1 MTEESSSDLSA
12 DPNYVKVLDKGFV
25 RFIDVMG
32 DDSAIVQAARTSYGK
47 GTKSVTE
54 DRALIRYLVRN
65 HHTSPLEMVE
75 FKFHIK
81 LPIFVMRQHVR
92 HRTANLNEYS
102 GRYSVMTD
110 EFYIPEPDRLQSQSV
125 VNKQG
130 SGGAL
135 GGAEL
140 EAVHEL
146 IKHMSAESY
155 KSYLALIND
164 PQSADYW
171 PIDGRQG
178 LSREL
183 SRIILPQN
191 NYTECYW
198 KIDLKNLLHYIRL
211 RADSHAQWEIQEFA
225 RALGKFV
232 QAQCPIAF
240 EAFEDYM
247 EHAVT
252 LSRMDQVLLQ
262 DVIQHSNVNQLNFKQ
277 AYEMILN
284 SFASKEEF
292 IKSYRMSK
300 REITEFEVKWQIA
313 AS

>member
-1 MTEESSSDLSA
+1 
-12 DPNYVKVLDKGFV
+12 
-25 RFIDVMG
+25 MG

-47 GTKSVTE
+47 GTKSVSE
-54 DRALIRYLVRN
+54 DRGLIRYLMKN
-65 HHTSPLEMVE
+65 HHTSVFEMVE

-110 EFYIPEPDRLQSQSV
+110 EFYIPEPHRLQSQSV

-155 KSYLALIND
+155 QSYLALIND

-191 NYTECYW
+191 IYTECYW

-262 DVIQHSNVNQLNFKQ
+262 DVITYSNKW
-277 AYEMILN
+277 YM
-284 SFASKEEF
+284 SFAD
-292 IKSYRMSK
+292 SYARLITQAGDQKALSAQYGMSK

-313 AS
+313 SS

>member
-1 MTEESSSDLSA
+1 MTLWSEVEQSSA
-12 DPNYVKVLDKGFV
+12 YVKVLDLGFV
-25 RFIDVMG
+25 GLVDVMG
-32 DDSAIVQAARTSYGK
+32 DDSSIVQAARTSYGK
-47 GTKSVTE
+47 GTKSVSE
-54 DRALIRYLVRN
+54 DRGLIRYLMKH
-65 HHTSPLEMVE
+65 HHTSVFEMVE

-110 EFYIPEPDRLQSQSV
+110 EFYIPEPQRLQSQSV

-130 SGGAL
+130 SGAPLAGQ
-135 GGAEL
+135 EL
-140 EAVHEL
+140 QAVHDL
-146 IKHMSAESY
+146 IKNISSDSY
-155 KSYLALIND
+155 NAYLSLMNE
-164 PQSADYW
+164 PQSDDW
-171 PIDGRQG
+171 GIPDRQG

-225 RALGKFV
+225 KALASFV
-232 QAQCPIAF
+232 KQQCPIAF

-247 EHAVT
+247 EHSIS
-252 LSRMDQVLLQ
+252 LSRMDQDLLQ
-262 DVIQHSNVNQLNFKQ
+262 AVVQRSNMGNVSFAV
-277 AYEMILN
+277 AYEQLVQD
-284 SFASKEEF
+284 AGDK
-292 IKSYRMSK
+292 KALQVKYGMSK
-300 REITEFEVKWQIA
+300 RELTEFEQKWQIP
-313 AS
+313 SIMP

>member
-1 MTEESSSDLSA
+1 MTAWSDVSQ
-12 DPNYVKVLDKGFV
+12 DTNYTKVLDLGFV
-25 RFIDVMG
+25 GLIDVMG
-32 DDSAIVQAARTSYGK
+32 NDSAIVQAARTSYGK
-47 GTKSVTE
+47 GTKSVME
-54 DRALIRYLVRN
+54 DRGLIRYLMKH
-65 HHTSPLEMVE
+65 HHTSVFEMVE

-110 EFYIPEPDRLQSQSV
+110 EFYIPEPHRLQSQSV
-125 VNKQG
+125 LNKQG
-130 SGGAL
+130 SGAQL

-140 EAVHEL
+140 EAVHDL
-146 IKHMSAESY
+146 IKHMSTESY

-164 PQSADYW
+164 PQSEDYW

-225 RALGKFV
+225 KALAGFV
-232 QAQCPIAF
+232 KAKCPLAF

-247 EHAVT
+247 EHAVS

-262 DVIQHSNVNQLNFKQ
+262 DVIKGSNE
-277 AYEMILN
+277 AGI
-284 SFASKEEF
+284 SFAECYYIMKQSANNLAVT
-292 IKSYRMSK
+292 YGMSK
-300 REITEFEVKWQIA
+300 RELTEFEAKWNLA
-313 AS
+313 

>member
-1 MTEESSSDLSA
+1 
-12 DPNYVKVLDKGFV
+12 
-25 RFIDVMG
+25 MG
-32 DDSAIVQAARTSYGK
+32 DDSSIVQAARTSYGK
-47 GTKSVTE
+47 GTKSVSE
-54 DRALIRYLVRN
+54 DRGLIRYLMRN
-65 HHTSPLEMVE
+65 FHTSVFEMIE

-110 EFYIPEPDRLQSQSV
+110 EFYIPEQHRLQSQSV
-125 VNKQG
+125 LNKQG
-130 SGGAL
+130 SGAQL

-140 EAVHEL
+140 EAVHDL
-146 IKHMSAESY
+146 IKHMSTESY

-164 PQSADYW
+164 PQSEDYW

-211 RADSHAQWEIQEFA
+211 RADHHAQWEIQEFA
-225 RALGKFV
+225 KALASFV
-232 QAQCPIAF
+232 KQQCPMAF

-247 EHAVT
+247 EHSMMI
-252 LSRMDQVLLQ
+252 SRLEKNLLQ
-262 DVIQHSNVNQLNFKQ
+262 DVIKSSNESGIGFAECYYGMKQ
-277 AYEMILN
+277 SVENLAVKYG
-284 SFASKEEF
+284 
-292 IKSYRMSK
+292 MSK
-300 REITEFEVKWQIA
+300 RELTEFETQWQLLGTRT
-313 AS
+313 

>member
-1 MTEESSSDLSA
+1 MTVWSDVSH
-12 DPNYVKVLDKGFV
+12 DTNYTKVLDLGFV
-25 RFIDVMG
+25 GLIDVMG
-32 DDSAIVQAARTSYGK
+32 DDSSIVQAARTSYGK
-47 GTKSVTE
+47 GTKSVME
-54 DRALIRYLVRN
+54 DRGLIRYLMKN
-65 HHTSPLEMVE
+65 HHTSVFEMVE

-110 EFYIPEPDRLQSQSV
+110 EFYIPEPHRLQSQSV

-140 EAVHEL
+140 EAVHDL
-146 IKHMSAESY
+146 IKHMSTESY
-155 KSYLALIND
+155 KSYLTLIND
-164 PQSADYW
+164 PQSEDYW
-171 PIDGRQG
+171 PIEGRQG

-232 QAQCPIAF
+232 QAKCPIAF

-247 EHAVT
+247 EHAVS

-262 DVIQHSNVNQLNFKQ
+262 DVIKSSNVNQLNFKQ
-277 AYEMILN
+277 AYALILN
-284 SFASKEEF
+284 LFASKEEF
-292 IKSYRMSK
+292 TKNYRMSK
-300 REITEFEVKWQIA
+300 REITEFEAKWNLA
-313 AS
+313 

>member
-1 MTEESSSDLSA
+1 MTVWSDVSQ
-12 DPNYVKVLDKGFV
+12 DTNYTKVLDLGFV
-25 RFIDVMG
+25 GLIDVMG
-32 DDSAIVQAARTSYGK
+32 NDAAIVQAARTSYGK
-47 GTKSVTE
+47 GTKSVSE
-54 DRALIRYLVRN
+54 DRGLIRYLMKH
-65 HHTSPLEMVE
+65 HHTSVFEMVE

-110 EFYIPEPDRLQSQSV
+110 EFYIPEPHRLQSQSV

-130 SGGAL
+130 SGGPL
-135 GGAEL
+135 GGVEL

-146 IKHMSAESY
+146 IKNMSAESY
-155 KSYLALIND
+155 RSYLALIND
-164 PQSADYW
+164 PQSEDYW

-191 NYTECYW
+191 IYTECYW

-247 EHAVT
+247 EHAAS

-262 DVIQHSNVNQLNFKQ
+262 DVIQNSNVNQLNFKQ
-277 AYEMILN
+277 AYELILN
-284 SFASKEEF
+284 SFASKDEF
-292 IKSYRMSK
+292 TKNYRMSK
-300 REITEFEVKWQIA
+300 REITEFETAWKIV
-313 AS
+313 

>member
-1 MTEESSSDLSA
+1 MTTWSEVQDSDA
-12 DPNYVKVLDKGFV
+12 YVKVLDLGFV
-25 RFIDVMG
+25 GLVDVMG
-32 DDSAIVQAARTSYGK
+32 NDAAIVQAARTSYGK
-47 GTKSVTE
+47 GTKSVSE
-54 DRALIRYLVRN
+54 DRGLIRYLMK
-65 HHTSPLEMVE
+65 HFHTSVFEMVE

-110 EFYIPEPDRLQSQSV
+110 EFYIPEPARLQSQSSI
-125 VNKQG
+125 NKQG
-130 SGGAL
+130 SEGQL
-135 GGAEL
+135 QGAEL
-140 EAVHEL
+140 EIVHDL
-146 IKHMSAESY
+146 IKNMSADSY

-164 PQSADYW
+164 PQSEDYW
-171 PIDGRQG
+171 GIDGRQG

-183 SRIILPQN
+183 GRIILPQN

-211 RADSHAQWEIQEFA
+211 RADHHAQWEIQEFA
-225 RALGKFV
+225 KALGKFV

-262 DVIQHSNVNQLNFKQ
+262 DVIAHSNQFHT
-277 AYEMILN
+277 
-284 SFASKEEF
+284 SFAE
-292 IKSYRMSK
+292 SYAHMVKQVGDTKALYTKYGMSK
-300 REITEFEVKWQIA
+300 RELTEFEAKWQLA
-313 AS
+313 AINP

>member
-1 MTEESSSDLSA
+1 MTHWSEVEQSSA
-12 DPNYVKVLDKGFV
+12 YVKVLDHGFV
-25 RFIDVMG
+25 GLVDVMG
-32 DDSAIVQAARTSYGK
+32 DDSSIVQAARTSYGK
-47 GTKSVTE
+47 GTKSVSE
-54 DRALIRYLVRN
+54 DRGLIRYLMRN
-65 HHTSPLEMVE
+65 FHTSVFEMIE

-110 EFYIPEPDRLQSQSV
+110 EFYIPEQHRLQSQSV
-125 VNKQG
+125 LNKQG
-130 SGGAL
+130 SGAQL

-140 EAVHEL
+140 EAVHDL
-146 IKHMSAESY
+146 IKHMSTESY

-164 PQSADYW
+164 PQSEDYW

-225 RALGKFV
+225 RALAQFV
-232 QAQCPIAF
+232 KAQCPIAF

-247 EHAVT
+247 EHSMT
-252 LSRMDQVLLQ
+252 ISRLEKNLLQ
-262 DVIQHSNVNQLNFKQ
+262 DVIKSSNQAGISFEECYYIMKQ
-277 AYEMILN
+277 SADNLAVTYG
-284 SFASKEEF
+284 
-292 IKSYRMSK
+292 MSK
-300 REITEFEVKWQIA
+300 RELTEFETQWQLT

>member
-1 MTEESSSDLSA
+1 MTLWTEVQDSDK
-12 DPNYVKVLDKGFV
+12 YVKVLDLGFV
-25 RFIDVMG
+25 GLVDVMG

-47 GTKSVTE
+47 GTKSVSE
-54 DRALIRYLVRN
+54 DRGLIRYLMKN
-65 HHTSPLEMVE
+65 FHTSVFEMVE

-110 EFYIPEPDRLQSQSV
+110 EFYIPEPHRLQSQSV
-125 VNKQG
+125 LNKQG
-130 SGGAL
+130 SGAQL

-140 EAVHEL
+140 EAVHDL
-146 IKHMSAESY
+146 IKHMSTESY

-164 PQSADYW
+164 PQSEDYW

-225 RALGKFV
+225 RALALYVK
-232 QAQCPIAF
+232 QRCPIAF

-247 EHAVT
+247 EQCKT
-252 LSRMDQVLLQ
+252 ISRLDLNLMQA
-262 DVIQHSNVNQLNFKQ
+262 VIQTSNHLGVGFTSAYNWMQLQEGGREAVRLKHG
-277 AYEMILN
+277 LN
-284 SFASKEEF
+284 
-292 IKSYRMSK
+292 K
-300 REITEFEVKWQIA
+300 RELTEFEAQWQLT
-313 AS
+313 S